1 MAKLKEHIG
10 RKILKHKKRG
20 INRDV
25 RVHNF
30 DTAKTAVILFDTGNT
45 ASFEVIHEF
54 RKFMEK
60 KGIKCRAYG
69 YVAQKEI
76 PQEML
81 FRKRYAFISRSDL
94 NWYMK
99 PSGEAVDSFY
109 GSEPDILV
117 DFTPDM
123 PLELQFLVQLSNASF
138 KVGCFTEAD
147 NDYDMMINL
156 TGQNDTG
163 FLAEQ
168 FKLYIAM
175 LTPTKNR

>member
-1 MAKLKEHIG
+1 MTKLKEYIG
-10 RKILKHKKRG
+10 RKILKRKKRG
-20 INRDV
+20 VTRVV

-30 DTAKTAVILFDTGNT
+30 DTAKKAVILFDTGNI
-45 ASFEVIHEF
+45 ASFKVIHEF
-54 RKFMEK
+54 RRFMEK
-60 KGIKCRAYG
+60 KGIKCSAYG
-69 YVAQKEI
+69 YVTQKEI

-81 FRKRYAFISRSDL
+81 LRKRYAFIIRNDL

-109 GSEPDILV
+109 SDDPDILV
-117 DFTPDM
+117 DFTLDM
-123 PLELQFLVQLSNASF
+123 PLELQFLVQLSSASF
-138 KVGCFTEAD
+138 KVGCFTEAN

-156 TGQNDTG
+156 TGQNDAG

-175 LTPTKNR
+175 LTPTNNE